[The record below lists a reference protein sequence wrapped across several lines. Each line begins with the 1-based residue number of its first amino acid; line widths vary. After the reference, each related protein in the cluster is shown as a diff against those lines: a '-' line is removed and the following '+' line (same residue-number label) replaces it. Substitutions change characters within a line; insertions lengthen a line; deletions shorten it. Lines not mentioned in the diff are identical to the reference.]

1 MQKLHKVLV
10 EGVLDTLQSI
20 LLENRYADKAL
31 EQVFR
36 HNRKWGARD
45 RGFVAESVYTT
56 IRHLRRYQYMAGLAE
71 IRDRTSIICLFQCHR
86 WEKYGHFAAL
96 LTDCGL
102 DTATLEARTK
112 ELSAMPTIR
121 ESFPD
126 WLYAL
131 IQDEYGDSA
140 EALVTAL
147 NREAPVILR
156 VNTLKTSRAA
166 AQKRLLEEGVATV
179 PLPQPDALRLE
190 RRGNIFRT
198 QSFVDGWIEVQ
209 DSASQEVAP
218 FVQVAPGMQV
228 VDACAGAGGK
238 SLHMAAFM
246 QGKGRLLAMDVEDY
260 KLAELKKRARRAGIA
275 NIETRLID
283 QTKVVKRLYGKADRL
298 LLDVPCT
305 GTGVLRRNP
314 DAKWKLSPEF
324 LSEVTA
330 LQADILHRYAAMLK
344 PGGIMVYATCSLLKT
359 ENRVQVDGFL
369 AGHPEFSL
377 DAEQIFLPHLDDC
390 DGFYM
395 ARLVKS
401 GI

>member
-1 MQKLHKVLV
+1 MQKLHKVLL

-45 RGFVAESVYTT
+45 RGFVAESVYTI
-56 IRHLRRYQYMAGLAE
+56 IRHLRRYQYLAGLDE
-71 IRDRTSIICLFQCHR
+71 IRDRASLICLFQCQR
-86 WEKYGHFAAL
+86 WEKYGQFATELA
-96 LTDCGL
+96 DCGL
-102 DTATLEARTK
+102 DTATLEARIK
-112 ELSAMPTIR
+112 DISAMPTVR

-126 WLYAL
+126 WLYTL
-131 IQDEYGDSA
+131 IQAEYGEAA
-140 EALVTAL
+140 EALISAL
-147 NREAPVILR
+147 NREAPVVLR
-156 VNTLKTSRAA
+156 VNTLKTSRTAT
-166 AQKRLLEEGVATV
+166 QKRLLEEGIATEA
-179 PLPQPDALRLE
+179 LSQPDALRLE
-190 RRGNIFRT
+190 RRANIFRT
-198 QSFVDGWIEVQ
+198 QSFLDGWIEVQ

-228 VDACAGAGGK
+228 IDACAGAGGK
-238 SLHMAAFM
+238 SLHMATFM

-283 QTKVVKRLYGKADRL
+283 QTKVIKRLYGKADRL

-314 DAKWKLSPEF
+314 DAKWKLSPQF

-330 LQADILHRYAAMLK
+330 LQADILHRYSALLK
-344 PGGIMVYATCSLLKT
+344 PGGVYVTCSILKA
-359 ENRVQVDGFL
+359 ENRTQIDAFL
-369 AGHPEFSL
+369 AAHPEFSL
-377 DAEQIFLPHLDDC
+377 DAEQIFSPHLADC